1 MRIWTACKM
10 TIALTLITGVIYPLA
25 IAAIARAVFPRQADG
40 SLIVRD
46 GRVVGSQ
53 LIGQNFASNGY
64 FRGRPSAA
72 GANGYDAASSGGS
85 NLGPT
90 NKALIG
96 AVRQRL
102 EEVIER
108 NPGITAGQVP
118 IDLVT
123 ASGSGLDPE
132 ISPAAA
138 EIQAARVA
146 KARRLSDGAVRA
158 LIRAH
163 TRPRAAG
170 ILGEPGVNVL
180 ELNLALDALAGGGRA
195 DMRTRQTASRAR

>member
-10 TIALTLITGVIYPLA
+10 TIALTLITGIIYPTA
-25 IAAIARAVFPRQADG
+25 IALIARVVFPYLANG

-46 GRVVGSQ
+46 GRVVGSR
-53 LIGQNFASNGY
+53 LIGRNFASNGY

-72 GANGYDAASSGGS
+72 GDKGYDAASSGGS

-102 EEVIER
+102 GEVIER

-123 ASGSGLDPE
+123 ASASGLDPE
-132 ISPAAA
+132 ISPASA

-146 KARRLSDGAVRA
+146 KARRLSDDAVRA
-158 LIRAH
+158 LIHAH
-163 TRPRAAG
+163 TRPRTAG

-180 ELNLALDALAGGGRA
+180 ELNLALDDLAGAGRA
-195 DMRTRQTASRAR
+195 DTRMRQTASRAR